1 MLMVHKTFIFQGED
15 EVMFLDFRKELKVLI
30 DNIAILVMYTF
41 CECVREILLSL
52 YDMFYRIRHYCF
64 K

>member
-1 MLMVHKTFIFQGED
+1 MLMVPKTFLFQGED

-30 DNIAILVMYTF
+30 DNIAILVMY
-41 CECVREILLSL
+41 ECVREILLSL
-52 YDMFYRIRHYCF
+52 YDMFYRIHHYCF